1 MNIDSVDWLGT
12 LTTKNR
18 IDRYPGFYS
27 PVINI
32 FYHFIM
38 ADTHR
43 RATLRGF
50 IADLLAAS
58 PATPPMDLLKVSTG
72 VSCSKSISFT
82 SDQKTNY
89 QGCSLP
95 QVECSSNSKNRKL
108 FASICFPIK
117 PEQNEKYSKFLTLFS
132 LQTVRGC
139 ALLCALSYWDQLH
152 RSSHEG
158 SALHIPRWLL

>member
-1 MNIDSVDWLGT
+1 MNIDSVDWLRA

-27 PVINI
+27 LVINI

-58 PATPPMDLLKVSTG
+58 PATPPLDLLKVSTG
-72 VSCSKSISFT
+72 VSCSGSISFT

-95 QVECSSNSKNRKL
+95 QVEWNSNSKNRKL

-117 PEQNEKYSKFLTLFS
+117 PEQNAPLKNNSNFNPICCCAGYTG
-132 LQTVRGC
+132 VRG
-139 ALLCALSYWDQLH
+139 AVRAVVS
-152 RSSHEG
+152 RS
-158 SALHIPRWLL
+158 AAQI